1 MAPRVRPAAEP
12 LPTNGRS
19 RRSARGRPPRTAE
32 FPLTPCDAQRT
43 LRFLPNGKS
52 CMATTRRWPTTYRS
66 HVWLLGG
73 PDVSNFNLS
82 SSIGALVIVVALAA
96 CSGARTGSMSEAPSL
111 DPDPTPVK
119 LAELAMST
127 PTACTQDATP
137 VELAQLILDL
147 EADPANDALA
157 LVTRPIPVDVGGGQ
171 LRQCIPLLGKLVS
184 VRPGPQ
190 LPPEA
195 NCQCGATVIAALSAL
210 VRLKPLLAL
219 RLLGLRR

>member
-1 MAPRVRPAAEP
+1 
-12 LPTNGRS
+12 
-19 RRSARGRPPRTAE
+19 
-32 FPLTPCDAQRT
+32 
-43 LRFLPNGKS
+43 
-52 CMATTRRWPTTYRS
+52 
-66 HVWLLGG
+66 
-73 PDVSNFNLS
+73 
-82 SSIGALVIVVALAA
+82 
-96 CSGARTGSMSEAPSL
+96 MSEAPSL